1 MQQRARPVQ
10 LVNFKLMWAE
20 TTAMNVQRGTT
31 TMMPADWD
39 TVFAALLVN
48 IKIKLDKRIVSHAM
62 QEPSVVSTIHQ
73 RRSAKTV
80 LQVNTNQLQVRALL
94 WHFFHKR
101 LFLARLFELQ
111 TSG

>member
-62 QEPSVVSTIHQ
+62 QEPSVASTIHQ

-80 LQVNTNQLQVRALL
+80 LQVNTNQLQVRAL
-94 WHFFHKR
+94 
-101 LFLARLFELQ
+101 
-111 TSG
+111 